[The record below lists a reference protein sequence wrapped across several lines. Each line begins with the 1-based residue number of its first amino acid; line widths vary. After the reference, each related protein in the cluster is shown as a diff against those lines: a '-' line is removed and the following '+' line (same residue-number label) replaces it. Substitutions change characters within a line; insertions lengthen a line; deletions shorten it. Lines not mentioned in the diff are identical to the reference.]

1 MSELSEWRERR
12 KNERQGKRWRYR
24 DRNKLNSRLK
34 STLLWLKNHLI
45 PFSPPISVI
54 IKCLKH
60 SKSHMYVAKPTKR
73 KKTLVLF
80 LFCSYFN
87 WLFFKDRAIFRYYS
101 LLSSH
106 LAVKVILFFFF
117 LTWLFILKRF
127 KPHKRLQNWPW
138 VIMYHPASPSP
149 FLFFFFARE
158 KVNGS
163 LSLFPNPPT
172 EKQRQ

>member
-1 MSELSEWRERR
+1 MRGRV
-12 KNERQGKRWRYR
+12 R
-24 DRNKLNSRLK
+24 DGDTETETNLNSRLK

-87 WLFFKDRAIFRYYS
+87 C
-101 LLSSH
+101 
-106 LAVKVILFFFF
+106 F
-117 LTWLFILKRF
+117 LKIEPYLDITVW
-127 KPHKRLQNWPW
+127 
-138 VIMYHPASPSP
+138 
-149 FLFFFFARE
+149 FLHI
-158 KVNGS
+158 
-163 LSLFPNPPT
+163 
-172 EKQRQ
+172 